1 MASDGRHRGGSLG
14 FVIGLFVAVPA
25 TVFALS
31 NLEQATVEFL
41 GWQAEVPLWLVIGAS
56 VLSGAVIGVGVT
68 LALQTRRRRERKKA
82 AKAQVG
88 SRSAE
93 TPTPDGTS
101 PMPDGP

>member
-1 MASDGRHRGGSLG
+1 MASDGRRRGGSLG
-14 FVIGLFVAVPA
+14 FVIGLLVAVPA

-31 NLEQATVEFL
+31 NLEQATVEVL

-68 LALQTRRRRERKKA
+68 LALQARRRRERKKSVKSQA
-82 AKAQVG
+82 G
-88 SRSAE
+88 NRYAE
-93 TPTPDGTS
+93 PPTPDGTS